1 MNVTVTGGAGY
12 IGSHIVDNL
21 LTRGIKVR
29 VVDNFRTG
37 RREFTNAAA
46 DIHEGSILDPET
58 LIPAFDGA
66 DWIIHMAAN
75 AEGRR
80 GLARPRWD
88 IEQNVLGTASV
99 LETMH
104 ALGVPNIFYASSGS
118 VYGNTALP
126 RITEDCPFPTQT
138 SLYGAS
144 KIAGE
149 GLVGA
154 YVEGMGMNAV
164 IGRWMQAIGPRYLH
178 GHIIDFVRKLQRDPH
193 RLTILG
199 DGTQAKSGLHVKDL
213 AEGIVHTVMQH
224 DDGLAVYNFGS
235 DEMVTIDESARLIAN
250 VMGLLPELIHDGS
263 TWPGDNP
270 HTYLDTTRANAT
282 GWKPERT
289 VCQAITDTAYWLLSP
304 DCTYL

>member
-1 MNVTVTGGAGY
+1 MNVVVTGGAGF
-12 IGSHIVDNL
+12 IGSHVVESCL
-21 LTRGIKVR
+21 ARGWRVR
-29 VVDNFRTG
+29 IVDNFRTG
-37 RREFTNAAA
+37 RDEFVDPRAEL
-46 DIHEGSILDPET
+46 HVGSILDAET

-66 DWIIHMAAN
+66 DWVIHMAAN

-118 VYGNTALP
+118 VYGNTQME
-126 RITEDCPFPTQT
+126 RIPEDCPFPTQT

-154 YVEGMGMNAV
+154 YVEGMGVNAV
-164 IGRWMQAIGPRYLH
+164 VGRWMQAIGPRYLH
-178 GHIIDFVRKLQRDPH
+178 GHVIDFVRKLQRDPH

-199 DGTQAKSGLHVKDL
+199 DGEQAKSGLHVKDL

-235 DEMVTIDESARLIAN
+235 GELVTIDESARLIAST
-250 VMGLLPELIHDGS
+250 MGLLPELIHEGN

-270 HTYLDTTRANAT
+270 HTWLDSSKAHAT
-282 GWKPERT
+282 GWKAELT
-289 VCQAITDTAYWLLSP
+289 VKQAITDAAYWLLNEA
-304 DCTYL
+304 TYL